1 MYREETM
8 STPSNVRLAVPT
20 LGDDLRQVAKA
31 AGGVAVLLSMLSM
44 GLPAILAW
52 ITEHLGPAVP
62 IWKAFVAT
70 APLTTSVAVIGVGVI
85 RGRIDGLWSF
95 LFAVAGTLLVTAGVG
110 HALGLGGWIDLFDMW
125 EEFPSNVFGFLLA
138 VSLAFLENYWR
149 IYGPQLFASSLV
161 VGLFLAWA
169 WGAKILPH
177 FDRVRASAEKSGE
190 TVPRP
195 KRRAA

>member
-1 MYREETM
+1 M
-8 STPSNVRLAVPT
+8 STPELQIAPPT
-20 LGDDLRQVAKA
+20 FREDLGKIATA
-31 AGGVAVLLSMLSM
+31 AGSVAVILSMLSM

-52 ITEHLGPAVP
+52 ITEHLGPAIP

-70 APLTTSVAVIGVGVI
+70 APLTTAVAVIGVGVI
-85 RGRIDGLWSF
+85 RGRIDGVWSF
-95 LFAVAGTLLVTAGVG
+95 LFAVAGTLLVTAGIG
-110 HALGLGGWIDLFDMW
+110 HWLGLAGWIDLFDMW
-125 EEFPSNVFGFLLA
+125 EAFPSNVFGFLVA
-138 VSLAFLENYWR
+138 VSFTFLENYWR

-177 FDRVRASAEKSGE
+177 IDRQLAEQAKAEEESAAA
-190 TVPRP
+190 P